1 MANQAAPLRNFS
13 LNTPGNRVAISGKV
27 NASISGTVLVVATEQ
42 STQIPAPRGNTIGSG
57 GGGGGGVVTYSTP
70 ITG

>member
-1 MANQAAPLRNFS
+1 MANQAAPLRDFT
-13 LNTPGNRVAISGKV
+13 LGTP
-27 NASISGTVLVVATEQ
+27 ASRIIMTGLIAPYQEQ
-42 STQIPAPRGNTIGSG
+42 TNLIQVSETGPNVPAPKGSTLSSG